1 MQFVESL
8 SQRIEKVRRR
18 VAEQGNYLGTVQLP
32 GILSSMP
39 TLAHNCLFSIGNCWS
54 LGTGRHQLTTGHCL
68 FDRSI
73 MTFIICRALGEF
85 MSRASDLV
93 AVRLPRTY
101 DVELLQRDLQT
112 LEEVRRAP
120 QPGPYH
126 KGEWTGIA
134 LYSMGGRQ
142 STFPSAAGT
151 DLYQETEALRRASYF
166 KHVLDD
172 LKCPKE
178 VVRILFLP
186 PEGYIKDHFDFH
198 TSFQFGLLRLHIPIV
213 THPDVAFYIDGQRMN
228 WNAGELWY
236 GDFSKV
242 HSVKNDSQVVR
253 VHMVIDVQI
262 NDFVLSLFPQDFIER
277 RRAQGISITT
287 DPIPASEAELRRF
300 ACDFKIP
307 GEFMPMFVIGEP
319 LTTLAKG
326 ANAAV
331 RLIDGKLTVLIDNQ
345 PAFRLDRL
353 SDDVFGISGLP
364 PGMTLQLKRE
374 NLTVND
380 VVLHMKGLPKD
391 LYSARLGIMRG
402 PSISEQS
409 VSLPVI
415 QQTLNAAGSLS

>member
-1 MQFVESL
+1 
-8 SQRIEKVRRR
+8 
-18 VAEQGNYLGTVQLP
+18 
-32 GILSSMP
+32 
-39 TLAHNCLFSIGNCWS
+39 
-54 LGTGRHQLTTGHCL
+54 
-68 FDRSI
+68 
-73 MTFIICRALGEF
+73 
-85 MSRASDLV
+85 MSAASDLV
-93 AVRLPRTY
+93 AVRLPRNY
-101 DVELLQRDLQT
+101 DVDLLQRDLRT
-112 LEEVRRAP
+112 LQEVQRAP

-134 LYSMGGRQ
+134 LYSMGGKQ

-151 DLYQETEALRRASYF
+151 DHYQETEELRRAPYF
-166 KHVLDD
+166 KQVLDD

-186 PEGYIKDHFDFH
+186 PEGHIKDHFDFH

-213 THPDVAFYIDGQRMN
+213 THPDVVFFLDGQRMT
-228 WNAGELWY
+228 WKPGELWY

-242 HSVKNDSQVVR
+242 HSIKNNSSVVR

-262 NDFVLSLFPQDFIER
+262 NDFVLSLFPEDFIAR
-277 RRAQGISITT
+277 RRAEGISITT

-307 GEFMPMFVIGEP
+307 GEFMPMFVIGKP
-319 LTTLAKG
+319 LSALAKG
-326 ANAAV
+326 ADASV
-331 RLIDGKLTVLIDNQ
+331 RLIDGKLNVLIDNE
-345 PAFRLDRL
+345 PAFRLERL

-374 NLTVND
+374 NQVVRD

-415 QQTLNAAGSLS
+415 QQTANAAGSLG

>member
-1 MQFVESL
+1 
-8 SQRIEKVRRR
+8 
-18 VAEQGNYLGTVQLP
+18 
-32 GILSSMP
+32 
-39 TLAHNCLFSIGNCWS
+39 
-54 LGTGRHQLTTGHCL
+54 
-68 FDRSI
+68 
-73 MTFIICRALGEF
+73 
-85 MSRASDLV
+85 MSAASDLV

-101 DVELLQRDLQT
+101 DVALLQRDLNT
-112 LEEVRRAP
+112 LQEVRRAP

-151 DLYQETEALRRASYF
+151 DQYQETEELQRAPYF
-166 KHVLDD
+166 KQILDE

-186 PEGYIKDHFDFH
+186 PEGHIKDHFDFH

-213 THPDVAFYIDGQRMN
+213 THPDVAFLIDGQRMS

-242 HSVKNDSQVVR
+242 HSVKNDSPIVR

-262 NDFVLSLFPQDFIER
+262 NEFVLSLFPADFVAR
-277 RRAQGISITT
+277 RRAEGMSITT

-307 GEFMPMFVIGEP
+307 GEFMPMFVIGKP
-319 LTTLAKG
+319 LSALAKG
-326 ANAAV
+326 ASAAV

-374 NLTVND
+374 NQVVHD

-415 QQTLNAAGSLS
+415 QQTVNAAGSLS